1 MVKNTFVSECKF
13 RCGGVFFCKGDEFMS
28 NLLFSKQEM
37 ANFVVRWLR
46 IEEPDIRLEPVLGME
61 LVYNVFMKED
71 PNKSGMLNLRN
82 IWTAYQRSKDI
93 NTIIDGLNGH
103 LRGMRFC
110 REWGSQG
117 IDYQW
122 DKVFPTLRPKNYAR
136 LQLAESKLLCDKMV
150 PELDTVF
157 CERREGLLLF
167 IDRDAIPEQSAD
179 DLRNQ
184 AYANLHQQGWIFPV
198 ERFPGLHRAENGVL
212 HIYYDVAQS
221 FQLQFFIEEMRS
233 AYLPKTFLVAFP
245 SFDTAVVLT
254 MDIPL
259 LSVNQAQEVAM
270 RSGMMKLVH
279 MMNRREQRPLATHIY
294 WIRGLRTVCLFRSH
308 SRLKGVG

>member
-1 MVKNTFVSECKF
+1 
-13 RCGGVFFCKGDEFMS
+13 
-28 NLLFSKQEM
+28 
-37 ANFVVRWLR
+37 
-46 IEEPDIRLEPVLGME
+46 ME

-71 PNKSGMLNLRN
+71 TNKSGMLNLRN

-93 NTIIDGLNGH
+93 NTVIDGLNGH

-110 REWGSQG
+110 RELGTQG

-122 DKVFPTLRPKNYAR
+122 DNVFPTLRPKHYAR
-136 LQLAESKLLCDKMV
+136 LQLAESKLLCDRMV

-167 IDRDAIPEQSAD
+167 LDRDALTQHSAE

-184 AYANLHQQGWIFPV
+184 AYTNLHQQGWIFPV
-198 ERFPGLHRAENGVL
+198 ERFPGLNRAEKGVL
-212 HIYYDVAQS
+212 HIYYDVAHC
-221 FQLQFFIEEMRS
+221 FQLQFFLEHMRS
-233 AYLPKTFLVAFP
+233 LYLPKTFLVAFP
-245 SFDTAVVLT
+245 SFDTAIVLT

-279 MMNRREQRPLATHIY
+279 MINRREQRPLATHIY
-294 WIRGLRTVCLFRSH
+294 WVRGRRTTCLFRSQL
-308 SRLKGVG
+308 RLQGTG